1 MPPRHAA
8 IAPARPAHAA
18 LPTPPGP
25 TPCASPAGDSSRDG
39 RTGVRLAARKTF
51 SGLNSFGRGRG
62 SVPVPTFCSVPQMPD
77 QTSRGSEATPAPDAR
92 GDVPADAQID
102 AQVDLREVVQ
112 RHQAG
117 IWRYLRALG
126 ASPQL
131 AEELLQDT
139 FVVAWR
145 RGLEDRGDVAVA
157 TFLRRTARHLYLK
170 NRRAQGRRDEML
182 ADAVDRLWQRA
193 GDVGAHDGSDDG
205 SDDGTRADENWLAA
219 LRHCTQQ
226 LEARSRTALH
236 LCYGP
241 DAVRGGR
248 DQAAETLG
256 MKPNGLKTLLQ
267 RVRSVLRDCIE
278 NKLEGER

>member
-1 MPPRHAA
+1 MPL
-8 IAPARPAHAA
+8 ARPQLRPRTPHMLHTERRHDQPLA
-18 LPTPPGP
+18 PT
-25 TPCASPAGDSSRDG
+25 TA
-39 RTGVRLAARKTF
+39 AARTARANGNWRHGPKNLHR
-51 SGLNSFGRGRG
+51 LNSFGGGRG
-62 SVPVPTFCSVPQMPD
+62 SVSVPTFCSVPQMPD
-77 QTSRGSEATPAPDAR
+77 RTSRGPAATPAPGAPSDAR
-92 GDVPADAQID
+92 A
-102 AQVDLREVVQ
+102 DLRADLRAIVQ
-112 RHQAG
+112 RHQVG

-126 ASPQL
+126 AAPQL

-139 FVVAWR
+139 FVVAWQ

-157 TFLRRTARHLYLK
+157 TFLRRTARHLLLK

-182 ADAVDRLWQRA
+182 ADAVDRLWQRS
-193 GDVGAHDGSDDG
+193 GSDSGEQNSGEQDG
-205 SDDGTRADENWLAA
+205 GENWLAA
-219 LRHCTQQ
+219 LRDCTQQ
-226 LEARSRTALH
+226 LEDRSRTALN

-248 DQAAETLG
+248 DQAAKTLG